1 MNIKTYPK
9 PSGFHKWW
17 NQLTNMMKKIDFKVT
32 FGTFFIRW
40 KSVLKAAYKTS
51 ASTWDN
57 ISYISHWMRRMLII
71 FRTGKGEGDRMLSG
85 TGNET
90 VDTYYNLFEGQLA
103 KLCPKP

>member
-17 NQLTNMMKKIDFKVT
+17 NQLANMMKKIDFKVT

-40 KSVLKAAYKTS
+40 KPVLKAAYKTS

-57 ISYISHWMRRMLII
+57 TSCISHWMRRMLII

-85 TGNET
+85 SGDERVN
-90 VDTYYNLFEGQLA
+90 TYYNLFEEQLA